1 MYQLVEGVD
10 NELTGILVFVT
21 FLCAIVIPFYILRPT
36 RLQNQATQQSQQP
49 QDGQPA
55 EYNETNSSTEPSRD
69 SLNESFVNSSNQNLG
84 RQSDWVNNTSN
95 SSSGEYVEGTSMN
108 DSENSSRTSNMNSS
122 ESNIT
127 LKIMFQETSFFRDVN
142 KNITL
147 AELKQ

>member
-21 FLCAIVIPFYILRPT
+21 FLCAIVIPFYVLRPT

-55 EYNETNSSTEPSRD
+55 EYNETNSSTEPSSD

-127 LKIMFQETSFFRDVN
+127 LKIMFQETSFFHDVN

>member
-55 EYNETNSSTEPSRD
+55 EYNETNSSTEPSSD

-127 LKIMFQETSFFRDVN
+127 LKIMFQETSFFHNVN

>member
-127 LKIMFQETSFFRDVN
+127 LKIMFQETSFFHDVN

>member
-55 EYNETNSSTEPSRD
+55 EYNETNSSTEPSSD

>member
-21 FLCAIVIPFYILRPT
+21 FLCAIVIPFYVLRPT

-55 EYNETNSSTEPSRD
+55 EYNETNSSTEPNSD

-95 SSSGEYVEGTSMN
+95 SSSGEYVEGTRMN

>member
-55 EYNETNSSTEPSRD
+55 EYNETNSSTEPSSD

-127 LKIMFQETSFFRDVN
+127 LKIMFQETSFFSDVN

>member
-49 QDGQPA
+49 EDGQPA
-55 EYNETNSSTEPSRD
+55 EYNETNSSTEPSSD

>member
-21 FLCAIVIPFYILRPT
+21 FLCAIVIPFYVLRPT

-55 EYNETNSSTEPSRD
+55 EYNETNSSTEPSSD

>member
-55 EYNETNSSTEPSRD
+55 EYNETNSSTEPSSD

-108 DSENSSRTSNMNSS
+108 DSENSSRTSNMSSS

>member
-55 EYNETNSSTEPSRD
+55 EYNETNSSTEPSSD

-108 DSENSSRTSNMNSS
+108 DSESSSRTSNMNSS

>member
-36 RLQNQATQQSQQP
+36 RLQNQATQQLQQP

-55 EYNETNSSTEPSRD
+55 EYNETNSSTEPSSD

>member
-21 FLCAIVIPFYILRPT
+21 FLCAIVIPFCILRPT

-55 EYNETNSSTEPSRD
+55 EYNETNSSTEPSSD

>member
-55 EYNETNSSTEPSRD
+55 EYNETNSSTEPSSD

-127 LKIMFQETSFFRDVN
+127 LKIMFQETSFFHDVN

>member
-55 EYNETNSSTEPSRD
+55 EYNETNSSTEPSSD

-127 LKIMFQETSFFRDVN
+127 LKIMFQEISFFRDVN